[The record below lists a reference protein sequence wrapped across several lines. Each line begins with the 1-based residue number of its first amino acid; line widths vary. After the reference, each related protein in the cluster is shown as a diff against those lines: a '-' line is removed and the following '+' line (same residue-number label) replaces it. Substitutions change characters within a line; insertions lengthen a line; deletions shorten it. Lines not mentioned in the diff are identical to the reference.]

1 MKFLKIENNI
11 LNISQIESVYVNKET
26 IRVDYQDDDP
36 FGKDV
41 KEDRGIRVF
50 MVGAHENSYFVFENE
65 TIESF
70 YEKLV
75 TA

>member
-26 IRVDYQDDDP
+26 IQVDYQDDDP